1 MDHRQGTGLVPSS
14 STATAIAYSSS
25 SSFTT
30 CAERCTASALALV
43 KDWCYQEQEEQ
54 ENSQGGGSLHH
65 PQQQQEI
72 WSDHVTDDCLKPSSL
87 YHYQEE
93 ETPAFPLSAAE
104 STSTTNPALIS
115 KQLYGDGYYG
125 GCDHESLLNPLPFDY
140 GIHSSL
146 KSCSPER
153 ATERFFGVRQ
163 FSQHQAAYHRGDSST
178 EDIADDIIRLFASS
192 P

>member
-1 MDHRQGTGLVPSS
+1 MSDDDVSLWHAACEARRWGLDSSEDPSS
-14 STATAIAYSSS
+14 CGNPPGQQG
-25 SSFTT
+25 F
-30 CAERCTASALALV
+30 
-43 KDWCYQEQEEQ
+43 DEES
-54 ENSQGGGSLHH
+54 E
-65 PQQQQEI
+65 E
-72 WSDHVTDDCLKPSSL
+72 

-125 GCDHESLLNPLPFDY
+125 GCDHETSLLNPLPFDY

-163 FSQHQAAYHRGDSST
+163 FSQHQAAYHRGGDSST